1 MFKVINLPL
10 QKRTKKKIF
19 KKIKYFLF
27 FKKKLYICNVEK
39 FFEIKTKCNSQIDS
53 YFGLLE

>member
-1 MFKVINLPL
+1 MFKVINLLL
-10 QKRTKKKIF
+10 QKKIF

-39 FFEIKTKCNSQIDS
+39 FFERKIKCDSQTDS
-53 YFGLLE
+53 YFCLLE

>member
-1 MFKVINLPL
+1 MFKVINLTL

-27 FKKKLYICNVEK
+27 LKKSCI
-39 FFEIKTKCNSQIDS
+39 FAM
-53 YFGLLE
+53 